1 MLSISFL
8 KKHNFDNIEQV
19 LIFEED
25 ESGKY
30 KIQKII

>member
-19 LIFEED
+19 LIFEEG